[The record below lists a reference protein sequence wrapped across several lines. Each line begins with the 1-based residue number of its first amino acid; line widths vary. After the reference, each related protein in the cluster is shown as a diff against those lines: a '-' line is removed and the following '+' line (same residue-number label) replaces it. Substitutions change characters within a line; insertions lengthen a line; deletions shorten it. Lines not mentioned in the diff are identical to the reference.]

1 MRPAYI
7 STRGFARPASFKK
20 VAIGG
25 LAPDGGLYVPTHWPS
40 IDPIKLSTFRNWH
53 FVEIAR
59 EILGRWL
66 GDAVDGIDIATAA
79 QQMVK
84 EFAHPDVVPL
94 EQLEDDLWI
103 LELYHG
109 PTLAFKDVAM
119 QFLARLIEQITA
131 ATGQQLNI
139 LTATSGDTGAAA
151 VHAFRGCESVKLFIL
166 FPEGRISD
174 AQRRQ
179 MTTVIEPNIF
189 NIAITGTFDDCQR
202 LVKALLKEFNAS
214 KNYAMTTVNSIN
226 WARIAAQTIYYFLAC
241 SRLPADHPDPTFVV
255 PTGNLGNAYSGY
267 AALCMGAPIRKIV
280 LANNKNDSLARA
292 LAGQDF
298 RPQKTIGT
306 RSPAMDIQNASN
318 LERLLF
324 AASNQKAG
332 AVRGAMRQ
340 LELSGSISLPEE
352 WRDRLAGVF
361 EAASVNDAETI
372 AEIERVFR
380 ESGRL
385 IDPHT
390 AVAAAALKKV
400 SNCGSG
406 PKVILATAD
415 AAKFPETVYKATG
428 QRPEPPER
436 LRRQLAA
443 REQFETM
450 NSNFDQLRDYI
461 EARVSG

>member
-7 STRGFARPASFKK
+7 STRGFAPPASFKE

-25 LAPDGGLYVPTHWPS
+25 LASDGGLYVPSHWPS
-40 IDPIKLSTFRNWH
+40 IDPIQLTKFRNWH

-59 EILGRWL
+59 KILGLWL

-79 QQMVK
+79 QRMVK

-109 PTLAFKDVAM
+109 PTLAFKDLAM
-119 QFLARLIEQITA
+119 QFLARLIEQIIVV
-131 ATGQQLNI
+131 TGRRLNI

-151 VHAFRGCESVKLFIL
+151 VHAFRGCESVRLFTL
-166 FPEGRISD
+166 FPKGRISD

-202 LVKALLKEFNAS
+202 LVKTLLKEVNAS
-214 KNYAMTTVNSIN
+214 KNYALTTVNSIN

-280 LANNKNDSLARA
+280 LATNQNDSLARA

-306 RSPAMDIQNASN
+306 RSPAMDIQIAGN

-324 AASNQKAG
+324 AASNRKAG
-332 AVRGAMRQ
+332 AVRGALRQ

-352 WRDRLAGVF
+352 WRDQLAGVF

-380 ESGRL
+380 KTGRL

-390 AVAAAALKKV
+390 AVAAAAVRKV
-400 SNCGSG
+400 SNCGLG

-415 AAKFPETVYKATG
+415 PAKFPETVYEATG

-450 NSNFDQLRDYI
+450 NSNIDQLRDYI
-461 EARVSG
+461 EARILG